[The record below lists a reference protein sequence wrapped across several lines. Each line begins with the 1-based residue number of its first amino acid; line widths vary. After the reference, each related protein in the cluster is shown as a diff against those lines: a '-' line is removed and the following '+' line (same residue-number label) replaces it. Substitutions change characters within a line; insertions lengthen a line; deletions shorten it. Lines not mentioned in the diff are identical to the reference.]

1 MFIWKNQVKLQ
12 NNSTTSGNQVCK
24 HKNMELNLMLNSGLH
39 LMSHNWHKC
48 GWIQTPNSLSVE
60 QYQLMYNGVNGDYKS
75 NEQTHSAL

>member
-1 MFIWKNQVKLQ
+1 MQKKVFIWKNQVKLQ
-12 NNSTTSGNQVCK
+12 NNSTASGNQVWK

-60 QYQLMYNGVNGDYKS
+60 QYQLM
-75 NEQTHSAL
+75 